1 MYKRITGHTLLGLR
15 QEHAPA
21 THTHTHTTVLKPA
34 HQLVLSNA

>member
-21 THTHTHTTVLKPA
+21 IHTHTTVLKPA